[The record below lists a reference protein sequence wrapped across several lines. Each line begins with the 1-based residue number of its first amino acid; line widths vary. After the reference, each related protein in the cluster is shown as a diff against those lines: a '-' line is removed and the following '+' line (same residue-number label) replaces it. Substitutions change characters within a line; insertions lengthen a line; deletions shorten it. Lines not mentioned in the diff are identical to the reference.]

1 MSTKTLTV
9 FTPTFN
15 RAQTLYQGYEALQR
29 QTCRDFVWLI
39 LDDGS
44 SDGTCELVSQWI
56 AENKID
62 IRYHYQ
68 DNQGLH
74 VAHNTA
80 YGLIDTELFMYI
92 DSDDYLPDDAVE
104 NIISC
109 WRMHQKEEYA
119 GIIGL
124 CQTSEG
130 ILIGKRLPE
139 NQTSTTF
146 TEYFY
151 KKGGEGDKILVY
163 RTEVIRKYPPY
174 PVFEGEKYV
183 GLASLTR
190 LIDRD
195 YRMVILNKPLSNKKY
210 CLDGI
215 SRNRYHLFW
224 NNPKGYIY
232 YRINEMQTV
241 PTLKRRFMVCIHYV
255 SSCIRAKDT
264 NWLVQSPYKL
274 LTLLA
279 APWGLLLHG
288 YLWYKVKS
296 ERKFILK
303 Y

>member
-1 MSTKTLTV
+1 M
-9 FTPTFN
+9 
-15 RAQTLYQGYEALQR
+15 
-29 QTCRDFVWLI
+29 
-39 LDDGS
+39 
-44 SDGTCELVSQWI
+44 
-56 AENKID
+56 
-62 IRYHYQ
+62 
-68 DNQGLH
+68 
-74 VAHNTA
+74 
-80 YGLIDTELFMYI
+80 
-92 DSDDYLPDDAVE
+92 
-104 NIISC
+104 
-109 WRMHQKEEYA
+109 
-119 GIIGL
+119 
-124 CQTSEG
+124 
-130 ILIGKRLPE
+130 
-139 NQTSTTF
+139 
-146 TEYFY
+146 
-151 KKGGEGDKILVY
+151 
-163 RTEVIRKYPPY
+163 
-174 PVFEGEKYV
+174 

-264 NWLVQSPYKL
+264 NWLAQSPYKL